1 LITTKQNT
9 RPIGPYLAHPWTLGR
24 GIEEGEEGRNIVWK
38 TWRGIKDVDPK
49 GE

>member
-1 LITTKQNT
+1 MLHLCIISITTEHK
-9 RPIGPYLAHPWTLGR
+9 AHWALGR
-24 GIEEGEEGRNIVWK
+24 EIGEEGEEGRNIVWK